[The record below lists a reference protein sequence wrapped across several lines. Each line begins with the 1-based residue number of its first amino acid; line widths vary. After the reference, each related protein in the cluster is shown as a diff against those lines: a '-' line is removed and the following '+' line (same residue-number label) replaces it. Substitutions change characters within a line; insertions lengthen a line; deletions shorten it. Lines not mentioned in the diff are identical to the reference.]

1 MSNWFYNKT
10 YSTTKYTKVKN
21 KIGQWIKGYSLDKS
35 YPCDIQP
42 IDERAYKYTWG
53 EDIKSNLQLFCNESL
68 LVNNI
73 LVNDYKT
80 YTIEK
85 KISWDD
91 YYIYAILESD
101 EKIT

>member
-10 YSTTKYTKVKN
+10 YFTIKYTETKN
-21 KIGQWIKGYSLDKS
+21 KIGQRIKGYSLDKS

-53 EDIKSNLQLFCNESL
+53 EDIKSNIQIFCNEN
-68 LVNNI
+68 LVVNEI
-73 LVNDYKT
+73 LVNDNKT
-80 YTIEK
+80 YKIEK
-85 KISWDD
+85 KILWDD

-101 EKIT
+101 VKIL